1 METQIRTLTR
11 TMSDTTEQ
19 HRVDHLS
26 REFRQQVKNRQ
37 EDHSL
42 YALTLSSRESFVRN
56 NIGWWNTD
64 ARERFIEGL
73 FSLLIHRVSSRCCS
87 NYRRDTHQD
96 RRILSLGFIEHI
108 AREPKLV
115 PVTDGNGQVVF
126 IKGTRKPLMKKVFPR
141 VSPHIHATLAVHNQ
155 WEDQFESCFQREL
168 CRDHC
173 SVRPEVFSGNAL
185 TRWDE
190 QVQSL
195 RLELIPT
202 NNDQFRWISYS
213 SKQIPTDLTDGCSFL
228 HQGIRRRTDN
238 ASL

>member
-96 RRILSLGFIEHI
+96 RRILSLGFIEHYS
-108 AREPKLV
+108 RETGELV
-115 PVTDGNGQVVF
+115 Q
-126 IKGTRKPLMKKVFPR
+126 
-141 VSPHIHATLAVHNQ
+141 PHIHATLAVHNQ
-155 WEDQFESCFQREL
+155 WEDQFESCFQRNL